1 MKHYRAINAINRRI
15 VELQNE
21 IEVCNKI
28 VDEPEMMADYN
39 FAKNSEADIA
49 NEKLRAS
56 VLCLLKA
63 LTAITDNIDK
73 WLESGEPAD
82 KETSKLLYDNAKI
95 AINKALL

>member
-39 FAKNSEADIA
+39 FAKNDIKNFEKEI
-49 NEKLRAS
+49 NE
-56 VLCLLKA
+56 
-63 LTAITDNIDK
+63 LT
-73 WLESGEPAD
+73 
-82 KETSKLLYDNAKI
+82 ETMQFL
-95 AINKALL
+95 INQ